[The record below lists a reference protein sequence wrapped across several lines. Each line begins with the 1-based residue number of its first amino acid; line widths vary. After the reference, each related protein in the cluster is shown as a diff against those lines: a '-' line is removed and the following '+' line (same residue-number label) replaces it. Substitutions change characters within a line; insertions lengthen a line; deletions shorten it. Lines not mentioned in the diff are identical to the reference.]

1 MLSLDNPLSWSPAL
15 IEAIER
21 QPLVIS
27 PMASLMDVLALTNQS
42 RHRECWLDDS
52 SHDLN
57 PIALERCSSCVL
69 VMEDGQLCGILTERD
84 LVKYTAQGLDFAAV
98 SVAEVMVSPVITLPE
113 AALKDIFAFLFLFRR
128 YRIRHLP
135 IVDDQ
140 GGVVGLISH
149 ERIRQILRPANLL
162 KFRRVADVMTTQVIC
177 APPQTSVLHLAQ
189 MMASSRV
196 SCIVIAQEDL
206 EGDEIPLG
214 IVTERDVVQFQTLEI
229 NLQQTPA
236 SRVMSAPLFCLSPE
250 DSLWKAHK
258 EMQRLRV
265 GRLVVSWNWG
275 KNLGLITQT
284 SLLRIF
290 DPIEMYGVIDNL
302 QQTIHELRR
311 GEASPVQGSAL
322 GSSDGLLEAGE
333 QGQGTETQNDLFSD
347 SWESDRQGAL
357 DLLEIAL
364 TQTQQAMSALDLND
378 ESPRYLLA
386 EIRSN
391 LSLILQKVRLLN
403 PS

>member
-15 IEAIER
+15 VEAIER

-27 PMASLMDVLALTNQS
+27 PMASLMDVLTLTNQS
-42 RHRECWLDDS
+42 HHRECWLDS
-52 SHDLN
+52 SFHEPNLAN
-57 PIALERCSSCVL
+57 LEQCTSCVL

-113 AALKDIFAFLFLFRR
+113 DSLNDIFASLFLFRR
-128 YRIRHLP
+128 YSIRHLP
-135 IVDDQ
+135 IVNDR
-140 GGVVGLISH
+140 GEVIGLISH

-162 KFRRVADVMTTQVIC
+162 KFRRVADVMTKQVIS
-177 APPQTSVLHLAQ
+177 APPQTSILQLAQ
-189 MMASSRV
+189 MMAAFRV
-196 SCIVIAQEDL
+196 SCIVIVQEDL
-206 EGDEIPLG
+206 DGDEMPLG
-214 IVTERDVVQFQTLEI
+214 IVTERDIVQFQTLEI
-229 NLQQTPA
+229 NLEQTPA

-290 DPIEMYGVIDNL
+290 DPIEMYGVIENL
-302 QQTIHELRR
+302 QQTIQELRR
-311 GEASPVQGSAL
+311 AAEWPEQDSASESL
-322 GSSDGLLEAGE
+322 DGFLEVRGQRRGTGE
-333 QGQGTETQNDLFSD
+333 QKALFTD
-347 SWESDRQGAL
+347 SWESNRQGL
-357 DLLEIAL
+357 MDLLEMTL
-364 TQTQQAMSALDLND
+364 TQTQQAISALDLND
-378 ESPRYLLA
+378 DDPQYLLK

-391 LSLILQKVRLLN
+391 LSLIAHKVRLLN